1 MGDVQPEMEGEKKKQ
16 RRRQECILKD
26 MVLALVICNNVTPVE
41 DEGNRVL
48 QASSPDEIALV
59 KFA

>member
-1 MGDVQPEMEGEKKKQ
+1 MK
-16 RRRQECILKD
+16 RRQECLLRD
-26 MVLALVICNNVTPVE
+26 LATALVLCNNVTPVE
-41 DEGNRVL
+41 DEGQRIL